1 MHCIL
6 SLAFVLLRFGIITR
20 WFMGSIVFRMV
31 RECNGDHLTWTLL
44 VLYFIFIFFSFLYG
58 ILMVNGMGG

>member
-44 VLYFIFIFFSFLYG
+44 FCILFLFFFSFLYS
-58 ILMVNGMGG
+58 ILMVNGMRG